1 MTISKNDFIKL
12 LPSLYADDAFVNDL
26 FTSISTVFN
35 NAFDIINA
43 VKAEMFFNTMV
54 YLIPFYEKWMRLTVA
69 TSTTLENRRS
79 RIKARWQNNGKNS
92 VELLQNIADCWEN
105 GKTKITLGGQ
115 YLKIK
120 DIHNVLTVNQFQT
133 KKVEEFANTNSSS
146 CLSLIVKFI
155 SNIGVP
161 ADLESLKK
169 ELEIARPAHIPIF
182 YRFKYLLVRD
192 VHNVMTVNQLQN
204 HKIDDFAL

>member
-1 MTISKNDFIKL
+1 MITKDDFINL
-12 LPSLYADDAFVNDL
+12 LHNLYSGDTFVNDL
-26 FTSISTVFN
+26 FSSIATVFN
-35 NAFDIINA
+35 KFDEAINTI
-43 VKAEMFFNTMV
+43 KNELFFDTMIQKLP
-54 YLIPFYEKWMRLTVA
+54 YFENMMKFIA
-69 TSTTLENRRS
+69 TSSQSLDDRRS
-79 RIKARWQNNGKNS
+79 RVRARWQNKGHNS
-92 VELLQNIADCWEN
+92 VQLLQNIANSWKN
-105 GKTKITLGGQ
+105 GATEVTLGGQ